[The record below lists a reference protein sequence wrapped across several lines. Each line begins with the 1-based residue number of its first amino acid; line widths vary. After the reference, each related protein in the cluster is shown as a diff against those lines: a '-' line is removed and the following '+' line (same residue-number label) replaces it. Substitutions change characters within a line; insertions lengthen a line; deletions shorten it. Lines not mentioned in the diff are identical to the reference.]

1 MTSSFGRL
9 RWKLTAGIVALVAI
23 TALAAAACGGDEPA
37 APAPAPTAAPA
48 PAPTA
53 APAPAPTAAPAPE
66 MMKPSG
72 TLTIAMNSGAP
83 AMSGIP
89 RYCPAGCDQ
98 HPIRAGVWETLT
110 TAGPNTEVLPRLA
123 ASWKPG
129 PEGAWPP
136 QYMDWKLVE
145 GAQFHEGWGE
155 LTAVDVKLSLEDV
168 QVPDSVHA
176 QAGELN
182 SIVGDIEVLDTY
194 ELRMWYDLYD
204 ARPVNILFGDLGQ
217 GIQIVSKKEFDE
229 LGVEGMRATLP
240 IGTGP
245 FRLAEWAKDKE
256 MVLEALQDHWRKV
269 PNIETVRVV
278 VVPEGAARLA
288 MLKTGEA
295 DAADLPLSAYKEAE
309 SSGLVPGKA
318 INTRVLSLS
327 FAGNYWEYSHA
338 ITGEKLERDRDTSKP
353 WIGNPFEDYSGR
365 TLPLDEFDDNAPS
378 MQKSLKFRTALSLVI
393 PRESLAETATAGFG
407 WAAHAPFVS
416 MNNSYMNDEWIK
428 EYNPDKARE
437 LLKEAGYGPGTEMKL
452 GNHGASWNDVYP
464 RVAEGVAGVWT
475 SELGLKVDIDSTDYA
490 ASYRPGL
497 FQRRP
502 GQWPFVWAC
511 DDNMGAWPYTRSLG
525 GMYSSL
531 TDPGVH
537 CGYESKIA
545 SDNFKN
551 MNVARSEQEQI
562 KIRDAY
568 QEWMEKWM
576 LDPGIL
582 EYPTWYWYSADT
594 IAVWPPKVTAYD
606 YEVIGNLEFLE
617 LK

>member
-338 ITGEKLERDRDTSKP
+338 ITG
-353 WIGNPFEDYSGR
+353 G
-365 TLPLDEFDDNAPS
+365 
-378 MQKSLKFRTALSLVI
+378 
-393 PRESLAETATAGFG
+393 
-407 WAAHAPFVS
+407 
-416 MNNSYMNDEWIK
+416 
-428 EYNPDKARE
+428 
-437 LLKEAGYGPGTEMKL
+437 EAGAGSRHLQAVDWKPLRGLL
-452 GNHGASWNDVYP
+452 GADPALGRVRRQCPLHAEVAEVPHGAVLGHP
-464 RVAEGVAGVWT
+464 AGVPGRDGHRRVW
-475 SELGLKVDIDSTDYA
+475 LG
-490 ASYRPGL
+490 RPRAIRL
-497 FQRRP
+497 HEQ
-502 GQWPFVWAC
+502 
-511 DDNMGAWPYTRSLG
+511 L
-525 GMYSSL
+525 
-531 TDPGVH
+531 VH
-537 CGYESKIA
+537 E
-545 SDNFKN
+545 
-551 MNVARSEQEQI
+551 
-562 KIRDAY
+562 
-568 QEWMEKWM
+568 
-576 LDPGIL
+576 
-582 EYPTWYWYSADT
+582 
-594 IAVWPPKVTAYD
+594 
-606 YEVIGNLEFLE
+606 
-617 LK
+617 